1 MEPIRINDMKLI
13 ERAKE
18 VLRELKQV
26 KNDTGE
32 ARLLLGTVLAKN
44 IGVAKSI
51 KEAEFKV
58 FSQFGDDGIIQY
70 LLNKIDISVHKFIEF
85 GVENYEESNTRF
97 LLMHDNWQ
105 GLVIDGSQSNITY
118 IKNDP
123 IYWRYDL
130 TAVDTFITVENINHI
145 LTNNGFGGKIGI
157 LSIDI
162 DGNDYWVWQ
171 AITVSQADIVIIEYN
186 SMLGFERSITVPYK
200 SDFDCKMAHYSGLYF
215 GASLPALCDLGN
227 FKGYSFIGCNQA
239 GNNAYFIK
247 SELLGSLQSL
257 SSEEGFIKSRF
268 RQARDQSGALTF
280 ANYEERLRE
289 LADLPVINTR
299 TGLSETI

>member
-1 MEPIRINDMKLI
+1 MQLI
-13 ERAKE
+13 EKAKE

-32 ARLLLGTVLAKN
+32 TRLLLGTMLAKN

-70 LLNKIDISVHKFIEF
+70 LLNKINISVDKFVEF

-105 GLVIDGSQSNITY
+105 GLVIDGSKSNITY

-130 TAVDTFITVENINHI
+130 TAVDAFITVENINHI
-145 LTNNGFGGKIGI
+145 LANNGFGEKIGI

-171 AITVSQADIVIIEYN
+171 AVSDCHADIVIIEYN
-186 SMLGFERSITVPYK
+186 SMFGCERSITVPYK
-200 SDFDCKMAHYSGLYF
+200 SDFSCKTAHYSGLYF

-227 FKGYSFIGCNQA
+227 YKGYSFIGCNQA
-239 GNNAYFIK
+239 GNNAYFVK
-247 SELLGSLQSL
+247 NDLMGGLQSL
-257 SSEEGFIKSRF
+257 SSKEGFTKSRF
-268 RQARDQSGALTF
+268 RQARNPSGKLTF
-280 ANYEERLRE
+280 ASHEERLRE
-289 LADLPVINTR
+289 LTGLPVINTR
-299 TGLSETI
+299 TGLPEVI